1 MKEYKI
7 IRQDPGVFKS
17 TDDAFEKELNNLA
30 REGWQVITATCLSHS
45 DTLKVVLERDKHR

>member
-17 TDDAFEKELNNLA
+17 TDDTFEKELNNLA

-45 DTLKVVLERDKHR
+45 DKLKVVLERDKHR